1 VEEHGPNL
9 IEAIFD
15 GLEVLG
21 EILHDIKQLFGVR
34 LNLEQFWLQGF
45 NQGVVENAHGGGGNC
60 RLALSASSTL
70 QVSSAS
76 ASSPSTQRSSLQGSN
91 DLQKILQS

>member
-34 LNLEQFWLQGF
+34 LNLEQFWPQGF
-45 NQGVVENAHGGGGNC
+45 
-60 RLALSASSTL
+60 
-70 QVSSAS
+70 
-76 ASSPSTQRSSLQGSN
+76 
-91 DLQKILQS
+91 QSGCS